1 MPQDS
6 TPRRTAP
13 TRGHREQDADIL
25 HDVVTSWTKA
35 VVSYPPTWIAAV
47 LLGATVWLVLT
58 VLDPPGV
65 FVIVLIVLAVIA
77 AIAWPFTMSATG
89 TLAKLQFEV
98 PRVEEVDP
106 AEIAALRI
114 ELDALVDTQPT
125 EQLDALLSKRQSL
138 INVLQR
144 RLDAGELTYA
154 RYLSTSQQ
162 VFSSALDNLHEVAVA
177 YESIST
183 IDEPYIARRLAE
195 LEADD
200 SDAVSADRERA
211 TLERRRE
218 LRTTQRRRIAQLLAQ
233 NESAL
238 TALNR
243 TTTALADVPIGKKP
257 EDADAAMDALEEL
270 ADRAAKY
277 A

>member
-1 MPQDS
+1 M
-6 TPRRTAP
+6 
-13 TRGHREQDADIL
+13 
-25 HDVVTSWTKA
+25 HDVVTSWSKA

-58 VLDPPGV
+58 LLDPPGV
-65 FVIVLIVLAVIA
+65 FVIILIVLAVIA
-77 AIAWPFTMSATG
+77 AVAWPFTMSATG
-89 TLAKLQFEV
+89 TLAKLQFEI
-98 PRVEEVDP
+98 PRVEEIDP
-106 AEIAALRI
+106 IAIAALRA
-114 ELDALVDTQPT
+114 ELGTLTDTQPT

-144 RLDAGELTYA
+144 RLDAGELTYS

-162 VFSSALDNLHEVAVA
+162 VFSSALDNLSELAVA

-183 IDEPYIARRLAE
+183 IDETYIDRRLAE
-195 LEADD
+195 LDADD
-200 SDAVSADRERA
+200 SDVESAERERA

-218 LRTTQRRRIAQLLAQ
+218 LRSTQRRRIAQLLAQ

-238 TALNR
+238 TALDR

-257 EDADAAMDALEEL
+257 EDADAAMAALEEL
-270 ADRAAKY
+270 ADRATKY

>member
-1 MPQDS
+1 
-6 TPRRTAP
+6 
-13 TRGHREQDADIL
+13 
-25 HDVVTSWTKA
+25 VTSWTKA
-35 VVSYPPTWIAAV
+35 VVKYPPTWIAAV

-58 VLDPPGV
+58 VLDPPGM
-65 FVIVLIVLAVIA
+65 FVIILIVLAVIA
-77 AIAWPFTMSATG
+77 AVAWPFTMSATG
-89 TLAKLQFEV
+89 TLAELQFEI
-98 PRVEEVDP
+98 PRVQEIDP
-106 AEIAALRI
+106 VEIATLRA
-114 ELDALVDTQPT
+114 ELSVLADTQPI

-162 VFSSALDNLHEVAVA
+162 VFSSALHNLHEVGVA

-183 IDEPYIARRLAE
+183 IDEPYIDRRLAE
-195 LEADD
+195 LAADD
-200 SDAVSADRERA
+200 SDVESADRERA

-233 NESAL
+233 NESAF

-257 EDADAAMDALEEL
+257 EDAESAMAALEEL
-270 ADRAAKY
+270 ADRANKY

>member
-1 MPQDS
+1 MK
-6 TPRRTAP
+6 
-13 TRGHREQDADIL
+13 
-25 HDVVTSWTKA
+25 SWWRA
-35 VVSYPPTWIAAV
+35 VVSYPPTWVAV
-47 LLGATVWLVLT
+47 VVLGATVWLVLE
-58 VLDPPGV
+58 VIDPPGI
-65 FVIVLIVLAVIA
+65 FVGVLIGLAVVA

-89 TLAKLQFEV
+89 TLSKLQFEV

-106 AEIAALRI
+106 QEIATLRA
-114 ELDALVDTQPT
+114 ELDALADTQPT
-125 EQLDALLSKRQSL
+125 EQLDALLQKRQSL

-154 RYLSTSQQ
+154 RYLATSQQ
-162 VFSSALDNLHEVAVA
+162 VFSSALDNLHEIALA
-177 YESIST
+177 SESIST
-183 IDEPYIARRLAE
+183 IDETYIDRRLAE
-195 LEADD
+195 LDGDD
-200 SDAVSADRERA
+200 SDAESADRERA

-218 LRTTQRRRIAQLLAQ
+218 LRHTQRRKIAQLLAQ

-238 TALNR
+238 TALDR

-257 EDADAAMDALEEL
+257 EDADAAMAALEEL

>member
-1 MPQDS
+1 M
-6 TPRRTAP
+6 TV
-13 TRGHREQDADIL
+13 
-25 HDVVTSWTKA
+25 VVTKWTKA

-77 AIAWPFTMSATG
+77 AAAWPFTMSATG

-106 AEIAALRI
+106 TEIAALRA

-138 INVLQR
+138 INVLER

-162 VFSSALDNLHEVAVA
+162 VFASALDNLHEVAVA

-195 LEADD
+195 LDADD
-200 SDAVSADRERA
+200 SDAEAADRERA

-218 LRTTQRRRIAQLLAQ
+218 LRNDQRRRIAQLLAQ
-233 NESAL
+233 NEAAL

-257 EDADAAMDALEEL
+257 EDADAAMDALEAL

>member
-1 MPQDS
+1 M
-6 TPRRTAP
+6 
-13 TRGHREQDADIL
+13 
-25 HDVVTSWTKA
+25 TSWTKA
-35 VVSYPPTWIAAV
+35 IVRYPPTWIAAV

-58 VLDPPGV
+58 LLDPPTV
-65 FVIVLIVLAVIA
+65 FVVVLIVLAVVA
-77 AIAWPFTMSATG
+77 AAAWPLTMSATG
-89 TLAKLQFEV
+89 ALAKLQFEI
-98 PRVEEVDP
+98 PRVEVIDP
-106 AEIAALRI
+106 AEIATLRA
-114 ELDALVDTQPT
+114 ELAPLADTQPT

-162 VFSSALDNLHEVAVA
+162 VFSSALDNLHELAVA

-183 IDEPYIARRLAE
+183 IDETYIDRHLAE

-200 SDAVSADRERA
+200 SDVESADRERA

-238 TALNR
+238 TALDR

-257 EDADAAMDALEEL
+257 EDADAAMAALEEL
-270 ADRAAKY
+270 ADRANKY

>member
-1 MPQDS
+1 M
-6 TPRRTAP
+6 
-13 TRGHREQDADIL
+13 
-25 HDVVTSWTKA
+25 TSWTKA

-65 FVIVLIVLAVIA
+65 FVIVLVVLAVIA
-77 AIAWPFTMSATG
+77 AVAWPFTMSATG

-106 AEIAALRI
+106 AAIAILRA
-114 ELDALVDTQPT
+114 ELDALADTQPT

-138 INVLQR
+138 INVLER

-177 YESIST
+177 SESIST
-183 IDEPYIARRLAE
+183 IDEPYIERRLAE
-195 LEADD
+195 LAADD
-200 SDAVSADRERA
+200 SDAESAERERE
-211 TLERRRE
+211 TLERRRD
-218 LRTTQRRRIAQLLAQ
+218 LRSTQRRRIAQLLAQ

-243 TTTALADVPIGKKP
+243 TTTALAAVPIGKQP

-270 ADRAAKY
+270 ADRATKY

>member
-1 MPQDS
+1 M
-6 TPRRTAP
+6 TV
-13 TRGHREQDADIL
+13 
-25 HDVVTSWTKA
+25 VVTKWTKA

-77 AIAWPFTMSATG
+77 AAAWPFTMSATG

-106 AEIAALRI
+106 TEIAALRA

-138 INVLQR
+138 INVLER

-162 VFSSALDNLHEVAVA
+162 VFASALDNLHEVAVA

-195 LEADD
+195 LDADD
-200 SDAVSADRERA
+200 SDAEAADRERA

-218 LRTTQRRRIAQLLAQ
+218 LRNDQRRRIAQLLAQ
-233 NESAL
+233 NEAAL

-257 EDADAAMDALEEL
+257 EDADAAMDAPEAL

>member
-1 MPQDS
+1 MKS
-6 TPRRTAP
+6 WSRS
-13 TRGHREQDADIL
+13 
-25 HDVVTSWTKA
+25 VVR
-35 VVSYPPTWIAAV
+35 YPPTWIAAV

-58 VLDPPGV
+58 IIDPSGL
-65 FVIVLIVLAVIA
+65 FVAILIVLALL
-77 AIAWPFTMSATG
+77 AIVAWPFTMSASG

-98 PRVEEVDP
+98 PRVEEVDQE
-106 AEIAALRI
+106 EIAALRVQL
-114 ELDALVDTQPT
+114 EPLHDSQPT
-125 EQLDALLSKRQSL
+125 EQLDALLQKRQSL

-162 VFSSALDNLHEVAVA
+162 VFSSALGNLHEVAVA
-177 YESIST
+177 NESIST
-183 IDEPYIARRLAE
+183 INETYIDRRLAE
-195 LEADD
+195 LTDDD
-200 SDAVSADRERA
+200 SDVESAERERA

-218 LRTTQRRRIAQLLAQ
+218 MRTGQRRRIAQLLAQ

-238 TALNR
+238 TALDR

-257 EDADAAMDALEEL
+257 EDAEAAMAALEEL
-270 ADRAAKY
+270 ADRAVKY

>member
-1 MPQDS
+1 M
-6 TPRRTAP
+6 R
-13 TRGHREQDADIL
+13 
-25 HDVVTSWTKA
+25 SWSRS

-58 VLDPPGV
+58 IIDPSGV
-65 FVIVLIVLAVIA
+65 FVAILIVLALL
-77 AIAWPFTMSATG
+77 AIVAWPFTMSASG

-98 PRVEEVDP
+98 PRVEEVDQE
-106 AEIAALRI
+106 EIAALRAQL
-114 ELDALVDTQPT
+114 EPLDDSQPT
-125 EQLDALLSKRQSL
+125 EQLDALLQKRQSL

-162 VFSSALDNLHEVAVA
+162 VFSSALGNLHEVAVA
-177 YESIST
+177 NESIST
-183 IDEPYIARRLAE
+183 INETYIDRRLAE
-195 LEADD
+195 LADDD
-200 SDAVSADRERA
+200 SDVESAERERA

-218 LRTTQRRRIAQLLAQ
+218 MRTRQRRRIAQLLAQ

-238 TALNR
+238 TALDR

-257 EDADAAMDALEEL
+257 EDTEAAMAALEEL
-270 ADRAAKY
+270 ADRAVKY

>member
-1 MPQDS
+1 MK
-6 TPRRTAP
+6 
-13 TRGHREQDADIL
+13 
-25 HDVVTSWTKA
+25 SWWRS
-35 VVSYPPTWIAAV
+35 VISYPPTWIAAV
-47 LLGATVWLVLT
+47 VLGATVWLVLT
-58 VLDPPGV
+58 VLDPPGFLV
-65 FVIVLIVLAVIA
+65 VILIVLALVA
-77 AIAWPFTMSATG
+77 AVAWPFTMSATG

-106 AEIAALRI
+106 VEIASLRA
-114 ELDALVDTQPT
+114 ELGPLVDTQPM

-162 VFSSALDNLHEVAVA
+162 VFASALDNLHEVAVA
-177 YESIST
+177 TESIST
-183 IDEPYIARRLAE
+183 IDESYIDRRLAE
-195 LEADD
+195 LADDD
-200 SDAVSADRERA
+200 SDADAATRERD

-218 LRTTQRRRIAQLLAQ
+218 MRTTQRRRIAQLLAQ

-238 TALNR
+238 TALDR
-243 TTTALADVPIGKKP
+243 TTTALADVPIGKQP
-257 EDADAAMDALEEL
+257 EDADAAMAALEEL
-270 ADRAAKY
+270 ADRAGKY

>member
-1 MPQDS
+1 M
-6 TPRRTAP
+6 R
-13 TRGHREQDADIL
+13 
-25 HDVVTSWTKA
+25 
-35 VVSYPPTWIAAV
+35 YPPTWIAAV

-58 VLDPPGV
+58 VIDPPGI
-65 FVIVLIVLAVIA
+65 FVIVLVVLAVIA

-89 TLAKLQFEV
+89 TLAKLQFEI

-106 AEIAALRI
+106 DEIATLRA
-114 ELDALVDTQPT
+114 ELDALIDTQPA

-144 RLDAGELTYA
+144 RLDAGEITYA
-154 RYLSTSQQ
+154 RYLSTSQL

-183 IDEPYIARRLAE
+183 INEPYIERRLAE
-195 LEADD
+195 LVADD
-200 SDAVSADRERA
+200 SDAESADRERA

-218 LRTTQRRRIAQLLAQ
+218 LRSSQRRRIAQLLAQ